1 MMRFD
6 RMKRRLRPVSTPPSS
21 DAGSATAVS
30 STTIDDELARATSE
44 VRAGDLESAA
54 TRLRRLRGTSPSR
67 AVVHHRLARVLE
79 RLGDLHGAAASYE
92 DAVEHCPSKAA
103 WHFQL
108 GNVRQ
113 LADDLEGAARAYQ
126 DAVDRDPTR
135 GAWHAR
141 LGSCRR
147 KTGDLAGAAH
157 AYREATLRDPSR
169 EMWHYWL
176 GVCLERARD
185 WPAATVAL
193 KRADVVASQH
203 EPPHEPPSRRLPY
216 DRRVWLS
223 LMRRPQ
229 YGYGVHRACQL
240 AGRLGINR
248 ITAIEFGVAGGNGLV
263 AMQTNA
269 AEIAGLTGVAVDVVG
284 FDTGG
289 GLYEPVDARDMPYF
303 FGAGSYS
310 MDVPAL
316 QARLQDARLI
326 LGDATETFAEF
337 LASAPAPIGFMSFDM
352 DVYSA
357 TKGVLDHLAEGADDV
372 RFLPRTPV
380 YFDDVTGWQGQDYS
394 PHAGELLA
402 IDEFNAE
409 NREVKLA
416 EDRTFRTLPVNHTWH
431 HGAYTLHRF
440 THPQYDTY
448 VSPAD
453 ATSLALKP
461 GPEG

>member
-1 MMRFD
+1 MPAPERTVRD
-6 RMKRRLRPVSTPPSS
+6 AAPEAVDDLRARARAAARQG
-21 DAGSATAVS
+21 DHETAVDLL
-30 STTIDDELARATSE
+30 TRARE
-44 VRAGDLESAA
+44 RAPGQ
-54 TRLRRLRGTSPSR
+54 
-67 AVVHHRLARVLE
+67 AVIHHRLARSQE
-79 RLGDLHGAAASYE
+79 RTGDLAGAIASYE
-92 DAVEHCPSKAA
+92 SALAIDPSDAA

-113 LADDLEGAARAYQ
+113 LAGDLEGAARAYQ
-126 DAVDRDPTR
+126 GAVDRDPTH

-141 LGSCRR
+141 LGACRR

-169 EMWHYWL
+169 EMWHFWL
-176 GVCLERARD
+176 GVCLERTRD

-193 KRADVVASQH
+193 KRADAVASQH

-216 DRRVWLS
+216 ERRVWLS

-240 AGRLGINR
+240 ASKLGITR
-248 ITAIEFGVAGGNGLV
+248 ITAVEFGVAGGNGLV
-263 AMQTNA
+263 AMETNA
-269 AEIAGLTGVAVDVVG
+269 AEIAELTGVAVDVVG

-289 GLYEPVDARDMPYF
+289 GLYEPADARDMPYF
-303 FGAGSYS
+303 FAAGAYA

-316 QARLQDARLI
+316 EGRLRHARLI

-337 LASAPAPIGFMSFDM
+337 LASEPAPIGFMSFDM

-357 TKGVLDHLAEGADDV
+357 TKGVLGHLAEGSDHA

-380 YFDDVTGWQGQDYS
+380 YFDDVAGWQGQDYN
-394 PHAGELLA
+394 PYAGELLA

-431 HGAYTLHRF
+431 HGTYTLHRF
-440 THPQYDTY
+440 AHPQYDTY

-453 ATSLALKP
+453 ATSLSLRP
-461 GPEG
+461 GPQG

>member
-1 MMRFD
+1 MQFD
-6 RMKRRLRPVSTPPSS
+6 RVKRRLRPVSGPAASGAADTMADSS
-21 DAGSATAVS
+21 PTVG
-30 STTIDDELARATSE
+30 DELARAAAE
-44 VRAGDLESAA
+44 VRSSELERAA
-54 TRLRRLRGTSPSR
+54 VRLRRLRERAPNQ

-79 RLGDLHGAAASYE
+79 RLGDLPGATASYE
-92 DAVEHCPSKAA
+92 DAVERDPSKAA

-113 LADDLEGAARAYQ
+113 LAGDLEGAARAYQ
-126 DAVDRDPTR
+126 GAVDRDPSHGT
-135 GAWHAR
+135 WHAR
-141 LGSCRR
+141 LGWCRR
-147 KTGDLAGAAH
+147 KTGDFAGAAH

-169 EMWHYWL
+169 EMWHFWL

-185 WPAATVAL
+185 WPGATVAL
-193 KRADVVASQH
+193 KRADLVAIQH
-203 EPPHEPPSRRLPY
+203 DPPHEPPSRRLPY
-216 DRRVWLS
+216 ERRVWLS
-223 LMRRPQ
+223 LIRRPQ
-229 YGYGVHRACQL
+229 YGYGIHRACQL
-240 AGRLGINR
+240 ASKLGLSR
-248 ITAIEFGVAGGNGLV
+248 ITAVEFGVAGGNGLV
-263 AMQTNA
+263 AMETNA
-269 AEIAGLTGVAVDVVG
+269 AEIAELTGVAVDVVG

-289 GLYEPVDARDMPYF
+289 GLYEPIDARDMPYF
-303 FGAGSYS
+303 FAAGAYA

-316 QARLQDARLI
+316 RSRLRHARLI

-357 TKGVLDHLAEGADDV
+357 SKGVLDHLSEGADDAW
-372 RFLPRTPV
+372 FLPRTPV
-380 YFDDVTGWQGQDYS
+380 YFDDVAGWQGQDYN

-402 IDEFNAE
+402 IEEFNAE
-409 NREVKLA
+409 NRDVKLA

-440 THPQYDTY
+440 AHPQYDTY

-453 ATSLALKP
+453 AASLALKP